1 MNRKNFCLYPFSAF
15 SLDNAGKQRICCNND
30 GWAAVEK
37 NKNFNDPSFD
47 ILEQFNNPFHKE
59 VRKYMIEDQRH
70 PSCKKCW
77 EIEDEGQ
84 ISWREWFNES
94 FQLSTNY
101 DYWIEKCDVDGTIN
115 STEFLYLDITFGNR
129 CNLKCVMCNGYNST
143 LFLKEQYDTN
153 QISKVEYNNLI
164 KLDWF
169 EDDKCFEKLY
179 QHVKNVQ
186 RIHILGGEP
195 LIIEHQEFL
204 KKIID
209 LGLSKNIILSY
220 NSNLTKT
227 PSEILECWKEFKQV
241 YLCVSVDAYGI
252 LNEFIRYP
260 MSWDKLCRNLEI
272 VDNAAHVHK
281 NIIVQ
286 IHSTVSALNCGA
298 MIELIDWVQNMSKIY
313 KSIDPCPMFNYVYS
327 PYWFDPIHL
336 PYEIKKKSYDQYIA
350 WESENAE
357 FLKECDNRQRFDML
371 KSYFEKILKS
381 SDNSQIYKL
390 CLEKIKFFERIRKIK
405 FPSTI
410 GN

>member
-1 MNRKNFCLYPFSAF
+1 
-15 SLDNAGKQRICCNND
+15 
-30 GWAAVEK
+30 
-37 NKNFNDPSFD
+37 
-47 ILEQFNNPFHKE
+47 
-59 VRKYMIEDQRH
+59 MIEDQRH

-195 LIIEHQEFL
+195 LIIE
-204 KKIID
+204 KYYI
-209 LGLSKNIILSY
+209 
-220 NSNLTKT
+220 
-227 PSEILECWKEFKQV
+227 
-241 YLCVSVDAYGI
+241 
-252 LNEFIRYP
+252 
-260 MSWDKLCRNLEI
+260 KL
-272 VDNAAHVHK
+272 
-281 NIIVQ
+281 Q
-286 IHSTVSALNCGA
+286 
-298 MIELIDWVQNMSKIY
+298 
-313 KSIDPCPMFNYVYS
+313 F
-327 PYWFDPIHL
+327 
-336 PYEIKKKSYDQYIA
+336 
-350 WESENAE
+350 
-357 FLKECDNRQRFDML
+357 
-371 KSYFEKILKS
+371 
-381 SDNSQIYKL
+381 
-390 CLEKIKFFERIRKIK
+390 
-405 FPSTI
+405 
-410 GN
+410 

>member
-1 MNRKNFCLYPFSAF
+1 MNRKNFCLYPFAAF

-30 GWAAVEK
+30 GWTAVEK

-47 ILEQFNNPFHKE
+47 IVEQFNNPFHKE
-59 VRKYMIEDQRH
+59 VRKYMIEDLRH

-84 ISWREWFNES
+84 TSWREWFNES
-94 FQLSTNY
+94 FNTTADQ
-101 DYWIEKCDVDGTIN
+101 DYWIEKCESDGSID
-115 STEFLYLDITFGNR
+115 SAEFLYLDITFGNR

-153 QISKVEYNNLI
+153 QISKGQYNNLI

-195 LIIEHQEFL
+195 LIIEHQGFL

-209 LGLSKNIILSY
+209 LGFSKNIILSY

-227 PSEILECWKEFKQV
+227 PSEIFECWQEFKQV
-241 YLCVSVDAYGI
+241 YLCVSVDSYGK

-260 MSWDKLCRNLEI
+260 MSWEKLNRNLE
-272 VDNAAHVHK
+272 VVNKAAETYK
-281 NIIVQ
+281 NIVIQ
-286 IHSTVSALNCGA
+286 IHATVSALNCGS
-298 MIELIDWVQNMSKIY
+298 MVDLINWVQDISRKY
-313 KSIDPCPMFNYVYS
+313 KSIDPSPMFNYVYS
-327 PYWFDPIHL
+327 PHWFDPINL
-336 PYEIKKKSYDQYIA
+336 PYEIKLKSLEQYTA
-350 WESENAE
+350 WESEHAD
-357 FLKECDNRQRFDML
+357 FLQTHGNRQRFDML
-371 KSYFEKILKS
+371 KSYYEKILKS
-381 SDNSQIYKL
+381 VGDPKVYKL
-390 CLEKIKFFERIRKIK
+390 CLEQIQFFENVRKMK
-405 FPSTI
+405 FPS
-410 GN
+410 

>member
-94 FQLSTNY
+94 FQLATNY

-298 MIELIDWVQNMSKIY
+298 MIELIDWVQNM
-313 KSIDPCPMFNYVYS
+313 
-327 PYWFDPIHL
+327 
-336 PYEIKKKSYDQYIA
+336 
-350 WESENAE
+350 
-357 FLKECDNRQRFDML
+357 
-371 KSYFEKILKS
+371 
-381 SDNSQIYKL
+381 
-390 CLEKIKFFERIRKIK
+390 
-405 FPSTI
+405 
-410 GN
+410 